1 MGRVRRLCKELDK
14 MRRAGRLNKYEQ
26 TDELKE
32 YLYQKIMERMDMTVS
47 VSDRELMELIDE
59 VIVKESKKRY
69 ITLPM
74 KYRYRQELF
83 DSFRRL
89 DVLSEAI
96 DDSDVTEIMVNG
108 ANQIFIEKNGR
119 IQKFD
124 KVFSSEEKLEDV
136 IQQIASRVN
145 RRVNEVTPMADAR
158 LEDGSRVNIVLPP
171 IALDG
176 PIVTIRRFS
185 KEPIRME
192 QLIAWNSISRE
203 AADDLADLVRSGYNI
218 FVCGGTGSGKTTFL
232 GALAEFIPSDERV
245 ITIEDSAELKLVNV
259 KNLVRLETR
268 PANLEGKHEIT
279 IRQLIRNAL
288 RMRPDRIIVGEV
300 RSEEALDMIQAMC
313 TGHQGSMSTGHANS
327 SQDMLSRLETM
338 VLMGMDLPL
347 AAIRGQIAS
356 ALDIIVY
363 LGRLRDKSRHV
374 IEIDEV
380 DGIKDGKIILNKLY
394 SWQEEGERDG
404 KIIGKLVRTQTVLHR
419 EKLWAAGYRLSELCD
434 GSISMDTL

>member
-1 MGRVRRLCKELDK
+1 
-14 MRRAGRLNKYEQ
+14 MRRAGQLNKYEQ

-232 GALAEFIPSDERV
+232 GALAEFIPPDERV

-404 KIIGKLVRTQTVLHR
+404 KIIGKLARTQTVLHR

>member
-1 MGRVRRLCKELDK
+1 
-14 MRRAGRLNKYEQ
+14 MRRSGQFNKYEQ

-232 GALAEFIPSDERV
+232 GALAEFIPPDERV

-374 IEIDEV
+374 IEIDEIE
-380 DGIKDGKIILNKLY
+380 GIKDGKIRLNKLY

>member
-1 MGRVRRLCKELDK
+1 
-14 MRRAGRLNKYEQ
+14 MRRAGQLNKYEQ

-136 IQQIASRVN
+136 VQQIASRVN

-232 GALAEFIPSDERV
+232 GALAEFIPPDERV

-374 IEIDEV
+374 IEIDEIE
-380 DGIKDGKIILNKLY
+380 GIKDGKIRLNKLY

>member
-1 MGRVRRLCKELDK
+1 
-14 MRRAGRLNKYEQ
+14 MRRAGQLNKYEQ

-32 YLYQKIMERMDMTVS
+32 YLCQKIMERMDMTVS

-232 GALAEFIPSDERV
+232 GALAEFIPPDERV

-374 IEIDEV
+374 IEIDEIE
-380 DGIKDGKIILNKLY
+380 GIKDGKIRLNKLY

>member
-1 MGRVRRLCKELDK
+1 
-14 MRRAGRLNKYEQ
+14 MRRAGQLNKYEQ

-232 GALAEFIPSDERV
+232 GALAEFIPPDERV

-404 KIIGKLVRTQTVLHR
+404 KIIGKLVRIQTVLHR

>member
-59 VIVKESKKRY
+59 VIVKESKRRY

>member
-59 VIVKESKKRY
+59 VIVKESKRRY

-374 IEIDEV
+374 IEIDEIE
-380 DGIKDGKIILNKLY
+380 GIKDGKIILNQLY

>member
-1 MGRVRRLCKELDK
+1 
-14 MRRAGRLNKYEQ
+14 MRRAGQLNKYEQ

-232 GALAEFIPSDERV
+232 GALAEFIPPDERV

>member
-1 MGRVRRLCKELDK
+1 

-59 VIVKESKKRY
+59 VIVKESKRRY

-232 GALAEFIPSDERV
+232 GALAEFIPPDERV

>member
-232 GALAEFIPSDERV
+232 GALAEFIPPDERV

>member
-1 MGRVRRLCKELDK
+1 
-14 MRRAGRLNKYEQ
+14 MRREGRLNKYEQ

-59 VIVKESKKRY
+59 VIVKESKRRY

-232 GALAEFIPSDERV
+232 GALAEFIPPDERV

-374 IEIDEV
+374 IEIDEIE
-380 DGIKDGKIILNKLY
+380 GIKDGKIRLNKLY

>member
-1 MGRVRRLCKELDK
+1 
-14 MRRAGRLNKYEQ
+14 MRRAGQLNKYEQ

-59 VIVKESKKRY
+59 VIVKESKRRY

-232 GALAEFIPSDERV
+232 GALAEFIPPDERV

>member
-59 VIVKESKKRY
+59 VIVKESKRRY

-232 GALAEFIPSDERV
+232 GALAEFIPPDERV

>member
-1 MGRVRRLCKELDK
+1 

-59 VIVKESKKRY
+59 VIVKESKRRY

-232 GALAEFIPSDERV
+232 GALAEFIPPDERV

-374 IEIDEV
+374 IEIDEIE
-380 DGIKDGKIILNKLY
+380 GIKDGKIRLNKLY

>member
-1 MGRVRRLCKELDK
+1 

-374 IEIDEV
+374 IEIDEIE
-380 DGIKDGKIILNKLY
+380 GIKDGKIRLNKLY

>member
-1 MGRVRRLCKELDK
+1 

>member
-1 MGRVRRLCKELDK
+1 
-14 MRRAGRLNKYEQ
+14 MRRAGQLNKYEQ

-185 KEPIRME
+185 KEPIRIE

-232 GALAEFIPSDERV
+232 GALAEFIPPDERV

-374 IEIDEV
+374 IEIDEIE
-380 DGIKDGKIILNKLY
+380 GIKDGKIRLNKLY

>member
-374 IEIDEV
+374 IEIDEIE
-380 DGIKDGKIILNKLY
+380 GIKDGKIRLNKLY

>member
-1 MGRVRRLCKELDK
+1 

-26 TDELKE
+26 TDKLKE

-374 IEIDEV
+374 IEIDEIE
-380 DGIKDGKIILNKLY
+380 GIKDGKIILNQLY

>member
-1 MGRVRRLCKELDK
+1 

-59 VIVKESKKRY
+59 VIVKESKRRY

-232 GALAEFIPSDERV
+232 GALAEFIPPDERV

-374 IEIDEV
+374 IEIDEIE
-380 DGIKDGKIILNKLY
+380 GIKDGKIILNQLY

>member
-1 MGRVRRLCKELDK
+1 
-14 MRRAGRLNKYEQ
+14 MRRAGQLNKYEQ

-232 GALAEFIPSDERV
+232 GALAEFIPPDERV

-327 SQDMLSRLETM
+327 SQDMHSRLETL

-374 IEIDEV
+374 IEIDEIE
-380 DGIKDGKIILNKLY
+380 GIKDGKIRLNKLY

>member
-1 MGRVRRLCKELDK
+1 
-14 MRRAGRLNKYEQ
+14 MRRAGQLNKYEQ

-89 DVLSEAI
+89 DVLREAI

-232 GALAEFIPSDERV
+232 GALAEFIPPDERV

-374 IEIDEV
+374 IEIDEIE
-380 DGIKDGKIILNKLY
+380 GIKDGKIRLNKLY

>member
-1 MGRVRRLCKELDK
+1 

-59 VIVKESKKRY
+59 VIVKESKRRY

>member
-1 MGRVRRLCKELDK
+1 
-14 MRRAGRLNKYEQ
+14 MRRAGPLNKYEQ

-232 GALAEFIPSDERV
+232 GALAEFIPPDERV

-374 IEIDEV
+374 IEIDEIE
-380 DGIKDGKIILNKLY
+380 GIKDGKIRLNKLY

>member
-1 MGRVRRLCKELDK
+1 MGRARRLCKELDK
-14 MRRAGRLNKYEQ
+14 MRRAGQLNKYEQ

-232 GALAEFIPSDERV
+232 GALAEFIPPDERV

-374 IEIDEV
+374 IEIDEIE
-380 DGIKDGKIILNKLY
+380 GIKDGKIRLNKLY

-404 KIIGKLVRTQTVLHR
+404 KIIGKLVRIQTVLHR

>member
-1 MGRVRRLCKELDK
+1 M
-14 MRRAGRLNKYEQ
+14 NKYEQ

-232 GALAEFIPSDERV
+232 GALAEFIPPDERV

>member
-1 MGRVRRLCKELDK
+1 

-232 GALAEFIPSDERV
+232 GALAEFIPPDERV

-374 IEIDEV
+374 IEIDEIE
-380 DGIKDGKIILNKLY
+380 GIKDGKIRLNKLY

>member
-1 MGRVRRLCKELDK
+1 MGRARRLCKKLDK
-14 MRRAGRLNKYEQ
+14 MRRAGQLNKYEQ

-232 GALAEFIPSDERV
+232 GALAEFIPPDERV

-374 IEIDEV
+374 IEIDEIE
-380 DGIKDGKIILNKLY
+380 GIKDGKIRLNKLY

>member
-1 MGRVRRLCKELDK
+1 

-59 VIVKESKKRY
+59 VIVKESKRRY

-108 ANQIFIEKNGR
+108 ANQIFIEKDGR

-232 GALAEFIPSDERV
+232 GALAEFIPPDERV

-374 IEIDEV
+374 IEIDEIE
-380 DGIKDGKIILNKLY
+380 GIKDGKIRLNKLY

>member
-1 MGRVRRLCKELDK
+1 

-59 VIVKESKKRY
+59 VIVKESKRRY

-232 GALAEFIPSDERV
+232 GALAEFIPPDERV

-404 KIIGKLVRTQTVLHR
+404 KIIGKLVRIQTVLHR

>member
-1 MGRVRRLCKELDK
+1 
-14 MRRAGRLNKYEQ
+14 MRRAGQLNKYEQ

-232 GALAEFIPSDERV
+232 GALAEFIPPDERV

-279 IRQLIRNAL
+279 IRQLILNAL
-288 RMRPDRIIVGEV
+288 RMRPDRIIVVEV

-374 IEIDEV
+374 IEIDEIE
-380 DGIKDGKIILNKLY
+380 GIKDGKIRLNKLY

>member
-1 MGRVRRLCKELDK
+1 

-108 ANQIFIEKNGR
+108 ANQIFIEKDGR

-232 GALAEFIPSDERV
+232 GALAEFIPPDERV

>member
-232 GALAEFIPSDERV
+232 GALAEFIPPDERV

-374 IEIDEV
+374 IEIDEIE
-380 DGIKDGKIILNKLY
+380 GIKDGKIRLNKLY

>member
-1 MGRVRRLCKELDK
+1 

-374 IEIDEV
+374 IEIDEIE
-380 DGIKDGKIILNKLY
+380 GIKDGKIILNQLY

>member
-1 MGRVRRLCKELDK
+1 

-232 GALAEFIPSDERV
+232 GALAEFIPPDERV

-380 DGIKDGKIILNKLY
+380 DGIKDGKIRLNKLY

>member
-1 MGRVRRLCKELDK
+1 

-192 QLIAWNSISRE
+192 QLIAGIV
-203 AADDLADLVRSGYNI
+203 LV
-218 FVCGGTGSGKTTFL
+218 
-232 GALAEFIPSDERV
+232 
-245 ITIEDSAELKLVNV
+245 V
-259 KNLVRLETR
+259 K
-268 PANLEGKHEIT
+268 
-279 IRQLIRNAL
+279 RQ
-288 RMRPDRIIVGEV
+288 
-300 RSEEALDMIQAMC
+300 MI
-313 TGHQGSMSTGHANS
+313 
-327 SQDMLSRLETM
+327 
-338 VLMGMDLPL
+338 
-347 AAIRGQIAS
+347 
-356 ALDIIVY
+356 
-363 LGRLRDKSRHV
+363 
-374 IEIDEV
+374 
-380 DGIKDGKIILNKLY
+380 
-394 SWQEEGERDG
+394 
-404 KIIGKLVRTQTVLHR
+404 
-419 EKLWAAGYRLSELCD
+419 
-434 GSISMDTL
+434 

>member
-1 MGRVRRLCKELDK
+1 

-59 VIVKESKKRY
+59 VIVKESKRRY

-232 GALAEFIPSDERV
+232 GALAEFIPPDERV

-374 IEIDEV
+374 IEIDEIE
-380 DGIKDGKIILNKLY
+380 GIKDGKIILNKLY